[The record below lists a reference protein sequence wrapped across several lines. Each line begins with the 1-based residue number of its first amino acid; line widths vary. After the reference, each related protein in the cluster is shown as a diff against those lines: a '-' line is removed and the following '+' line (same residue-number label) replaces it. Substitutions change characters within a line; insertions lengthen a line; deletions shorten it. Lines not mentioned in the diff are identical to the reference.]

1 MKKNKYFMIIFFISI
16 LISTSGCGTGTQI
29 NETKEDVQ
37 EEIIP
42 EKVYQDQ
49 EAKLIISNA
58 LEDVQTARRTLELIK
73 NDQNSFLAK
82 ASSIESKIDIP
93 NLRGDFTFT
102 DINNMAGYIDIMEKN
117 INGLSKST
125 QYYDS
130 AIKYFNDVEK
140 MDISP
145 GYKAYVSKYHEAI
158 IKEKNGVFHYQTAM
172 NNKIKLFYAKTY
184 IAFYILYM
192 NVSNYYYGISA
203 SYYGNNE
210 EILNN
215 AIYNRN
221 KAYDSIEMAYSYV
234 PITQLSRSAK
244 GTEVYE
250 GLLTWEKN
258 FVTSSLNL
266 YEKSF
271 NEAKILE
278 NEADKIIN
286 T

>member
-215 AIYNRN
+215 AIYNQIGR
-221 KAYDSIEMAYSYV
+221 ASCRERV
-234 PITQLSRSAK
+234 
-244 GTEVYE
+244 
-250 GLLTWEKN
+250 
-258 FVTSSLNL
+258 
-266 YEKSF
+266 
-271 NEAKILE
+271 
-278 NEADKIIN
+278 
-286 T
+286 